1 LAHPSNYFNY
11 VRNCIML
18 LPVFIFGFIGL
29 VFGSA
34 LVSRVETGELT
45 SSASVGMNEELVAT
59 GDIAS
64 SSSEVNKKL
73 FRFMKAVYNGDIQV
87 AEKLIHDYPSV
98 FMPFKKSF
106 VDEFLNPL
114 SSHIPKKL
122 IKRKPVNIHTCPSHL
137 QSTFKSL
144 LSLHGEE
151 RVGYVE
157 GRGFVSITPSK
168 AHKSGFAV
176 LFIPTPKDILAMAE
190 SYLKEQLPLRAI
202 RDVSQ
207 EDSSSVIEEVASLS
221 EKKRFESLN
230 RCLDLCDIVL
240 HKADSIINI
249 IKDFRYDFNSKDV
262 PSVPSKKDILLRA
275 IENGEF
281 ESAEELVHGT
291 PSLLDH
297 FDSEIFEKFLNLL
310 NKDGSYLVCSSYE
323 HFYFFKLLEPSF
335 HKLSSSKTSP
345 LILSIHLENVLVF
358 KALLELPIAQSIV
371 EFIDEDGRTALI
383 HACMQGNFYYIARLI
398 PLSKQVLE
406 VKDSI
411 NQMTALHYLC
421 ILPHDSDDENYIAE
435 QKHFMLQL
443 FLKHGATITLDS
455 PEYVISSV
463 DKDFFNLFYQ
473 KLTDLNFP
481 AMYVS
486 LFILFFGGECFVN
499 SKWPS
504 LTIYAIKNPLIDL
517 LNHIASSILS
527 YNNPNTEYSLGA
539 VVQTEDSCIPVNL
552 TWTFMAFTL
561 LVIHLCVMSFLKS

>member
-1 LAHPSNYFNY
+1 
-11 VRNCIML
+11 ML
-18 LPVFIFGFIGL
+18 LPVFVFGFIGL

-34 LVSRVETGELT
+34 LVSRVETRDFV
-45 SSASVGMNEELVAT
+45 SSASIGANEELVAT

-73 FRFMKAVYNGDIQV
+73 FRFMKAMYNGDIKV
-87 AEKLIHDYPSV
+87 AEKLVHDFPSV

-106 VDEFLNPL
+106 VDEFLNPF
-114 SSHIPKKL
+114 SSGPKKL
-122 IKRKPVNIHTCPSHL
+122 IERKPVKIHTCPSQL
-137 QSTFKSL
+137 QFAFKS
-144 LSLHGEE
+144 
-151 RVGYVE
+151 RVGYVK
-157 GRGFVSITPSK
+157 GCGFVSITPSK

-176 LFIPTPKDILAMAE
+176 RFIPTPKDILAMAE

-281 ESAEELVHGT
+281 ESAEELVREN

-371 EFIDEDGRTALI
+371 EFIDENGRTALI

-473 KLTDLNFP
+473 KLTDLNFSV
-481 AMYVS
+481 MYVS
-486 LFILFFGGECFVN
+486 LFILLVGVECFVN
-499 SKWPS
+499 SMWPS
-504 LTIYAIKNPLIDL
+504 LTIYA
-517 LNHIASSILS
+517 LNNTQMDFINDITSSILS
-527 YNNPNTEYSLGA
+527 YIDPNTEYSLDV